1 MVFSKEVLTSLITII
16 VSTLISLAASSF
28 AFVRRVDKIEIMLQ
42 NLTNTTQTQYN
53 DLKTSLLDMRTE
65 IVHLDRELQ
74 SVKERLRVVEEKTK

>member
-1 MVFSKEVLTSLITII
+1 MMFSKEVLTSLITII

-53 DLKTSLLDMRTE
+53 DLKTSLLDMRNE

>member
-53 DLKTSLLDMRTE
+53 DLKTSLLDMRNE